1 MHLLQTINTAPSNGE
16 TVVFSIGYPY
26 KNINL
31 KRCTFLSRIFQSCLQ
46 TQEQSIFD
54 QQSPHSPNEDQTRN
68 NDDFEGLLKE
78 GKLVK
83 DETAETG
90 SVNFKVYMEYFKSLS
105 YAFTIIFYCLIV
117 GQVTFKVRVIHNYKW
132 HERIGCLQIP
142 LKFNCNSA
150 KVLV

>member
-1 MHLLQTINTAPSNGE
+1 M
-16 TVVFSIGYPY
+16 
-26 KNINL
+26 
-31 KRCTFLSRIFQSCLQ
+31 
-46 TQEQSIFD
+46 
-54 QQSPHSPNEDQTRN
+54 PHSPNEDQTRN

-105 YAFTIIFYCLIV
+105 YVFTIIFYCLIV

-132 HERIGCLQIP
+132 HERIGCL
-142 LKFNCNSA
+142 
-150 KVLV
+150 